1 MKCLRCQNEMK
12 HYQFNQDFNIYGE
25 WYRPND
31 FSAKQKNPHN
41 PKSVYVCDNCGY
53 VEFSINPCENPDV

>member
-1 MKCLRCQNEMK
+1 MK